1 MNYKRKWIPVEPY
14 EIGALESW
22 FSDLSA
28 EGLHLHDVNALYALF
43 EEKEPQRRIYHI
55 EPKNPYHD
63 SRPPTPQS
71 ERYEENGWS
80 FVCTLEPHFYIFSAE
95 ENTPKLHTDLK
106 EESALYAKH
115 TKGGFLF
122 HYTMNVFII
131 IGLILLFI
139 LEWKKIPSLAAADLQ
154 VLHVIPFSDFL
165 VLLLGWL
172 LYMRRQSCMLHLKK
186 DLADGVLRT
195 YRTDW
200 QDPILRRRHILF
212 YAGFALLIIALI
224 LDWMPLWALF
234 F

>member
-1 MNYKRKWIPVEPY
+1 MDYKRKWTPVEPY

-28 EGLHLHDVNALYALF
+28 EGLHLHDVNALHALF
-43 EEKEPQRRIYHI
+43 EEKEPHRMMYHI

-63 SRPPTPQS
+63 SRPPIPQL
-71 ERYEENGWS
+71 ERYEEKGWS

-95 ENTPKLHTDLK
+95 KDTPALHENSEK
-106 EESALYAKH
+106 EDILYAKH

-122 HYTMNVFII
+122 HHTMNVFMI
-131 IGLILLFI
+131 IGLVLLFS
-139 LEWKKIPSLAAADLQ
+139 LEWKRMHLLDTADLQ
-154 VLHVIPFSDFL
+154 LLHVIPFSDFL

-172 LYMRRQSCMLHLKK
+172 LYMRRQSCMLQLKK
-186 DLADGVLRT
+186 DLNDGILRT

-200 QDPILRRRHILF
+200 QDPTLRRRHILF
-212 YAGFALLIIALI
+212 YVGFALLIIALI
-224 LDWMPLWALF
+224 LDWMPLWTLF